1 MTALAVYLRCFF
13 LSVIS
18 DILSKS
24 LKEECD
30 SSFTEEGHVAT
41 LVTLFAG
48 ITELPGSKASTKVRT
63 F

>member
-1 MTALAVYLRCFF
+1 MLF

-24 LKEECD
+24 LREECD

>member
-1 MTALAVYLRCFF
+1 MTALAVYPRCFF

-18 DILSKS
+18 DVLSKS
-24 LKEECD
+24 LREECD

-48 ITELPGSKASTKVRT
+48 ITELPRSKASTKIQT